1 MNATELFKAGQLSAA
16 VEAQLQAV
24 KASPGDQGKRLF
36 LFELLAFSG
45 DLECA
50 RRQIDAL
57 RYDDPDLETAADAY
71 RKLLDAEQLRR
82 QLFAGGLAPHSLA
95 EAPEYV
101 RLRLAAVDCLREGK
115 PAEAQALLEN
125 AAEASPTVRGRLNG
139 KPFDGL
145 RDADDLF
152 GPVLEV
158 LSQGAYF
165 WLPLEQVD
173 SLVLSAP
180 HSPRDLLWAPAHLN
194 VRDGP
199 EGDVFLPALYPGSH
213 EHADDAVKLGRA
225 TDWKGGEA
233 GPVLGAGLRT
243 FLAGDDPITLLEWR
257 ELEIG

>member
-24 KASPGDQGKRLF
+24 KAARATRASGSSCSSCWPSPATSSTGGR
-36 LFELLAFSG
+36 SS
-45 DLECA
+45 
-50 RRQIDAL
+50 AL
-57 RYDDPDLETAADAY
+57 HYDNPDLEQAADAY

-145 RDADDLF
+145 RNTDNLF

-213 EHADDAVKLGRA
+213 EHADDAVKLGRT

-243 FLAGDDPITLLEWR
+243 FLAGDNPITLLEWR